1 MGKLII
7 VMGNSGVGKTTL
19 AHLLCEQG
27 GYLSGLE
34 QIGERPFQGR
44 FATDLTRYALPNQ
57 FDFLLFR
64 AEQEMS
70 IRQAQNSGILD
81 GGLEQDFYI
90 FTRHFLHLGYLTQEE
105 YDLCKRLVL
114 TLRHLLAPPGL
125 IINLKAPVETISQRY
140 QRRNRPLEIT
150 RIKDLKE
157 LQYLLDD
164 WLAQQTASPVFTVD
178 ASMDDP
184 TYRSVLPDV
193 LAAIARIQ

>member
-19 AHLLCEQG
+19 THLLCEQG
-27 GYLSGLE
+27 NYLPGLE
-34 QIGERPFQGR
+34 RIGERPFQSR

-57 FDFLLFR
+57 MDFLLFR

-70 IRQAQNSGILD
+70 VRQAQKAGILD

-105 YDLCKRLVL
+105 FELCKRLVA
-114 TLRHLLAPPGL
+114 TLRYLLPPPDL
-125 IINLKAPVETISQRY
+125 IINLKAPFETISQRY

-178 ASMDDP
+178 ASLDDP
-184 TYRSVLPDV
+184 TYRSILPDV
-193 LAAIARIQ
+193 LSAIARL